1 MVNHLAFRFLLIFS
15 PQYFLLQEG
24 QLSDVLLSLLVVVRQ
39 NDYFALLGMG
49 CQVRQ
54 EVSGLGAMQMLDEM
68 VGRDGH
74 EEGVAG
80 DGEGVD

>member
-15 PQYFLLQEG
+15 PQHFLLQEG

-54 EVSGLGAMQMLDEM
+54 EVSGLGAMQMLDEV

>member
-54 EVSGLGAMQMLDEM
+54 EVSGLGAMQMLDEV